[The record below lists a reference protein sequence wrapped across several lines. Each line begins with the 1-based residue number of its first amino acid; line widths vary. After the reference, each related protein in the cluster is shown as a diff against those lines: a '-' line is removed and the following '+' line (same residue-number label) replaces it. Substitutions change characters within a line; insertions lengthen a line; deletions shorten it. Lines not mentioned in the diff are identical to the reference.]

1 MSEKL
6 RGHLLALF
14 TSCVWGGTFIC
25 TKVLLTGLEPTAI
38 LLIRFVIGTLVLY
51 PLCPRLMPFLGWKRE
66 LMLAGAG
73 LCGLTVYYQLENLSL
88 MYAPASLVSV
98 IISTAPFFVALCTW
112 LFLKGPRP
120 KGIFYL
126 GFAVSIGGI
135 SLLSFTG
142 SAETGVSLRGVLMA
156 LGAAVAWG
164 PYSVL
169 TKKAEAFG
177 YNTVQIS
184 RRIFLY
190 GLLFMLPGVM
200 LGGTA
205 FPTETIL
212 RPAFGLNLLFLG
224 VVASALCFVTWNE
237 AIRHIGTV
245 ASSVYIYLS
254 PVITVLLSVP
264 VLGEPLTPRGVL
276 GILLTLTGLVLSQL

>member
-25 TKVLLTGLEPTAI
+25 TKVLLTGLAPTAI

-112 LFLKGPRP
+112 LFLKGSRP
-120 KGIFYL
+120 KRIFFL
-126 GFAVSIGGI
+126 GFAVSIAGI

-142 SAETGVSLRGVLMA
+142 DPETGISLKGVLMA

-169 TKKAEAFG
+169 TKKAEDFG

-190 GLLFMLPGVM
+190 GLLFMVPGA
-200 LGGTA
+200 LTGGTA
-205 FPTETIL
+205 FPMETIL
-212 RPAFGLNLLFLG
+212 QPAFALNLLFLG

-254 PVITVLLSVP
+254 PVITVLLSIP
-264 VLGEPLTPRGVL
+264 VLGEPLTPRSVA
-276 GILLTLTGLVLSQL
+276 GILLTLAGLVLSQL